1 MSDSPYTDGAD
12 THGNYGGGQWQETIN
27 LLRIVQ
33 NDYQGA
39 RKRLEEVSHAL
50 AERELLVSQRL
61 QYALFT
67 SGGYQPLCLTSYG
80 MGAIGSQMGKA
91 VLGQV
96 VPPRTLPGP
105 MRLEVRCLGRFEIR
119 SSWKQL
125 ERWQSLKVKSVLE
138 YIMTRPRQPVIK
150 DMLMEALWPDCDPQ
164 AANNN
169 LKAAM
174 HGLRQTLN
182 CLFEQSDSFPY
193 VLFLQGSYLMNPDVE
208 LWLDV
213 EEFEQHWKLGRSL
226 EKAGKLA
233 EAVKEFE
240 LAEALYRG
248 DYLENEPYED
258 WTLLR
263 REALKDIYIIILG
276 KLADYAVDN
285 GDLESGIVH
294 CQKILTKDS
303 LREDAYRRLMC
314 CYSRLG
320 QRNRALHWYEIYR
333 RTIQAE
339 LDTTPDYEM
348 TSLYNQ
354 IVKGITI

>member
-1 MSDSPYTDGAD
+1 MRELPYADGSDENSS
-12 THGNYGGGQWQETIN
+12 YGGGQWQEAIN
-27 LLRIVQ
+27 LLRLVQ

-39 RKRLEEVSHAL
+39 RKRLDEVSHTL
-50 AERELLVSQRL
+50 AERESIVGQRL

-67 SGGYQPLCLTSYG
+67 SEGYRPLCLVSNGVETT
-80 MGAIGSQMGKA
+80 GSQMGRA

-96 VPPRTLPGP
+96 VQPQTIPKP

-119 SSWKQL
+119 STWRQL
-125 ERWQSLKVKSVLE
+125 ERWQSLKVKSVIE
-138 YIMTRPRQPVIK
+138 YLMTRPRQPVIK

-174 HGLRQTLN
+174 HGLRQTLS
-182 CLFEQSDSFPY
+182 CLLDRPDNFPY
-193 VLFLQGSYLMNPDVE
+193 ILFLQGSYLVNPEVE

-213 EEFEQHWKLGRSL
+213 EEFERHWKLGRHL
-226 EKAGKLA
+226 EKEGKLT
-233 EAVKEFE
+233 EAIREFE

-263 REALKDIYIIILG
+263 RETLKDTYIFILG
-276 KLADYAVDN
+276 KLADYSVGD
-285 GDLESGIVH
+285 GDLESCIIY
-294 CQKILTKDS
+294 CQKILAKDS

-320 QRNRALHWYEIYR
+320 QRNRAVHWYEIYR
-333 RTIQAE
+333 RTIKAE
-339 LDTTPDYEM
+339 LDIPPDQEMVALHNRILNGETT
-348 TSLYNQ
+348 
-354 IVKGITI
+354 